1 MNGLIENIDKLR
13 TTVMAAERIKRN
25 LQIDTD
31 DVVQCC
37 TTQILDGAADIEKRG
52 KNWYVTVNA

>member
-31 DVVQCC
+31 DVVQWC